1 MQDLEEQ
8 RQRSASEDG
17 DIVFFDGEC
26 GFCDTAVWQ
35 IMQIDTGQHL
45 RFAPLQG
52 QTAIRLLDGS
62 LRNPENLK
70 TLVYLDASRRI
81 WTKSEA
87 AIEILNRVGGSWK
100 TASLARILPVGFRDW
115 FYDRV
120 AERRHLLIGKVNC
133 PLPTEAQRARILP

>member
-1 MQDLEEQ
+1 MQDLEDQ
-8 RQRSASEDG
+8 RRRAGREDG

-26 GFCDTAVWQ
+26 GFCDTAVRQ
-35 IMQIDTGQHL
+35 IMQIDASQLL

-52 QTAIRLLDGS
+52 QTALRLLDSS

-70 TLVYLDASRRI
+70 TLVYLDASRRT

-87 AIEILNRVGGSWK
+87 TIEILRRVGGFWK
-100 TASLARILPVGFRDW
+100 IASLARILPVGFRDW

-120 AERRHLLIGKVNC
+120 AERRRSLIDKAHC
-133 PLPTEAQRARILP
+133 PLPTEEQRARILP